1 MNGPAQIEPGA
12 CPGGLVIV
20 LFDGDREVARHNLDS
35 PATAEVC
42 GELDAQVAVDAGSLG
57 AIGYIAYDGDSGMVL
72 DAGRVAP

>member
-35 PATAEVC
+35 PAAAETY
-42 GELDAQVAVDAGSLG
+42 GELDAQAATAGG
-57 AIGYIAYDGDSGMVL
+57 TIGYIAYDGDSGMVL
-72 DAGRVAP
+72 DAGRVTQ